1 MEQFNFFRKG
11 ITDLELNATEI
22 LVICNT
28 IILPLGL
35 YRCETW
41 SFKSMKEHRFR
52 VFENRVLRRIF
63 GPNREE
69 EARGW
74 RRIHNEES
82 HNCILRTTY
91 NVDACAPTSILPSL
105 SLMDMIYCIEDTKAT
120 LASVQGVGVDF

>member
-41 SFKSMKEHRFR
+41 SFKSMKEHRLR

-74 RRIHNEES
+74 RRYHNEE
-82 HNCILRTTY
+82 LRKF
-91 NVDACAPTSILPSL
+91 N
-105 SLMDMIYCIEDTKAT
+105 
-120 LASVQGVGVDF
+120 ASPKIIRA